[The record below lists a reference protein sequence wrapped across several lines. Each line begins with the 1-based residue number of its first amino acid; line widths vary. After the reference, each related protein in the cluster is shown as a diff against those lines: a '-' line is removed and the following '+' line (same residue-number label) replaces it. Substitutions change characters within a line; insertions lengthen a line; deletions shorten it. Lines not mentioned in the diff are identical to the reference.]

1 MKNLFND
8 ISHEERRRILE
19 MHERAT
25 KRNYLMEQD
34 PTGGSQT
41 TTPPTTNNQTDVRPA
56 GTQET
61 TTQKLTRIKN
71 DKMDAAGSFVSV
83 HSSSLK
89 NAFGITDPSEWGKE
103 RNFKTDGYEWF
114 RATFQPVLK
123 YYLDKN
129 LDPNTPEGALSKHY
143 QSTGAFKDNY
153 SYLISKTPTKGATS
167 SIQIANGAQDM
178 DTRFAKLFNA
188 QLQKYLPTS

>member
-8 ISHEERRRILE
+8 ISYDERRRILE

-41 TTPPTTNNQTDVRPA
+41 TTPPTTNNQTDVTPA
-56 GTQET
+56 GAQET
-61 TTQKLTRIKN
+61 TAQKLTRIKN

-83 HSSSLK
+83 ASSSIK
-89 NAFGITDPSEWGKE
+89 NAFGILDPDAWGKE
-103 RNFKTDGYEWF
+103 RGFNTDGYAWF
-114 RATFQPVLK
+114 RTTFQPVLK

-153 SYLISKTPTKGATS
+153 LYLIGKPPGEGATS
-167 SIQIANGAQDM
+167 KITIAKDEADM